1 MLDLWL
7 IRHAESL
14 GNLDGTDA
22 DTGLSARGRRQAGA
36 LAGVLVG
43 QTFDRIL
50 SSPLLRAR
58 ETAMIALPGQAIE
71 TETRLLE
78 LVARR
83 DQFIDISTLTL
94 SQLEALARPAPDD
107 PPVETGRAFMA
118 RVRAWLEEL
127 PTAGRMIAFTHAGVV
142 REALWALMPGSARVQ
157 VIGHA
162 AITRVCVET
171 EANRIMVLNDSR
183 HVDVIP

>member
-14 GNLDGTDA
+14 GNLDGSDA
-22 DTGLSARGRRQAGA
+22 DTSLSARGRLQAGA

-83 DQFIDISTLTL
+83 DQFIDISTLTR
-94 SQLEALARPAPDD
+94 SQLEALARPVPDE
-107 PPVETGRAFMA
+107 PPVETGREFMA
-118 RVRAWLEEL
+118 RVRAWLAEL
-127 PTAGRMIAFTHAGVV
+127 PGAGRMIAFTHAGVV

-162 AITRVCVET
+162 AITRVCVE
-171 EANRIMVLNDSR
+171 AKASRIVVLNDNR